1 MRKLVVSA
9 AALAALAL
17 ALGAS
22 PVLAHHSFA
31 MFDRS
36 KEIAVTGTVKD
47 FQYTNPHSWVIVV
60 VPGADGQTVEWGFE
74 SEGPSTLLRNGV
86 KRSSIPLG
94 EKVTVHAYPMRDGR
108 PAGSLISVV
117 KADGTTISF
126 RGGGPP
132 PAGLTL
138 PGAN

>member
-1 MRKLVVSA
+1 MRNAVVPA
-9 AALAALAL
+9 AALLAL
-17 ALGAS
+17 SLGVS

-31 MFDRS
+31 MFDRT
-36 KEIAVTGTVKD
+36 KEITVTGTVKD
-47 FQYTNPHSWVIVV
+47 FQYTNPHSWVILV
-60 VPGADGQTVEWGFE
+60 VPGADGQAVEWGFE

-86 KRSSIPLG
+86 KKSSIPTG
-94 EKVTVHAYPMRDGR
+94 EKVTIHAYPMRDGR

-132 PAGLTL
+132 PAGLNL
-138 PGAN
+138 PASN